1 MWIVAGVAGLCIFLN
16 SLHGELIFDDV
27 HAVQRNKDVLGG
39 TTLSELFLNDFWG
52 EPISSNSS
60 HKSYRP
66 FTVLTFRANHMIHGM
81 HPTGYHFV
89 NVAFHA
95 LVSALSERVYTVL
108 LKDSAV
114 AETAALLFALHPVH
128 CEAVASIV
136 GRAEVFGALFALLAV
151 LALPPLF
158 EQGSTQIRRSKSEGE
173 LGGANDAA
181 AIRDRNVR
189 MGRGED
195 AHENREAHALETK
208 VDSASVAGGDLLG
221 TKWGWILAAGACSI
235 MATLSKETGATVLLF
250 FIARDILDIYTA
262 YVFRAAAFHHTHT
275 HAAAG
280 TGGSA
285 MPLPL
290 SNTYS
295 ISADKWLHRHLWN
308 AGGRIVAAAALFCSI
323 LGARKWLTG
332 ARFGPEFSRIDNP
345 FYYME
350 GGVEWMLSIS
360 VLHGVYARQVK
371 KKCIKKRMAIVSS
384 YFYVSSYFCLGCPI
398 LL

>member
-95 LVSALSERVYTVL
+95 IVSALSERVYTVL

-158 EQGSTQIRRSKSEGE
+158 EQGSTQIRKSKSEGV
-173 LGGANDAA
+173 LGGANDVA

-195 AHENREAHALETK
+195 AHENREAHALESK
-208 VDSASVAGGDLLG
+208 LDSASLASGDLLA

-275 HAAAG
+275 H
-280 TGGSA
+280 

-332 ARFGPEFSRIDNP
+332 ARFGPEFSRVDNP

-371 KKCIKKRMAIVSS
+371 KKLLGKKNCYM
-384 YFYVSSYFCLGCPI
+384 CPHTCMCVLI
-398 LL
+398 LLSVLPNTLLL